1 MSTLRRLASEPL
13 VQFLAIGACVFALA
27 GPAPSSDEIVIDEGL
42 VWSITTRWQAARQR
56 PPTQAELDEEIAQ
69 HLRQEVLTR
78 EAMKM
83 GLHHDDIVIQRRLA
97 QKMDFLASDLGGA
110 GAFGMDELRAWHTE
124 HAELFTEPA
133 TVGLRQVLFTEE
145 QHTDPKDAAWVAYA
159 AISADP
165 PTVPTGDASLL
176 PASLEAATA
185 QDLRATFGPGF
196 ASGVMK
202 AEGLGWLPP
211 IASSF
216 GVHLV
221 EVTSLTPARPLSF
234 EEARDDVQAELTRAR
249 RMQAREDFYQAAL
262 ERYEVIWDLPDE
274 LVAEAP

>member
-13 VQFLAIGACVFALA
+13 VQFLLIGAVVFSLS
-27 GPAPSSDEIVIDEGL
+27 GSENTSDEIVIDEGL
-42 VWSITTRWQAARQR
+42 VRSISTRWQAARQR

-83 GLHHDDIVIQRRLA
+83 GLHHDDIVIQRRLS
-97 QKMDFLASDLGGA
+97 QKMDFLASDLGSA
-110 GAFGMDELRAWHTE
+110 GAFGMDELKAWHAE

-133 TVGLRQVLFTEE
+133 TVGLRQVLFTAE
-145 QHTDPKDAAWVAYA
+145 HHGDPTDAAWVAYA

-165 PTVPTGDASLL
+165 PTLPKGDVSLL
-176 PASLEAATA
+176 PAALDDATQ

-196 ASGVMK
+196 ATEVMK

-211 IASSF
+211 ITSSF
-216 GVHLV
+216 GTHLV
-221 EVTSLTPARPLSF
+221 QITALTPERALEF
-234 EEARDDVQAELTRAR
+234 EEAKDEVQAELTRAR
-249 RMQAREDFYQAAL
+249 RLKAREDFYQAAL
-262 ERYEVIWDLPDE
+262 QRYEVVWDLPEE